1 MKTKTNRKNKYLWV
15 LAALLLLLLPFF
27 ESVLSIKV
35 KAEETETQSPTYT
48 DVMDDLEKDESF
60 SVDDYPAKADDYSLQ
75 VIQIAESTDK
85 ELFVYVYQPS
95 KTTKVLTA
103 TTIRL
108 SMPVIGVDSEW
119 HDYDLSLL
127 SSHGV
132 FDKYKVNGVTVKE
145 DSVRY
150 YDITAIHRAFDSTI
164 DTETD
169 FNYDQTINE
178 VVFEVAQL
186 WKLETKNGRVFYNV
200 ETTETIKIT
209 NKLVGYI
216 KYDNGFKFYSD
227 TCDSHFVA
235 FSTDKPIDTLLE
247 ADVEYYTQSY
257 TWFTGSIVGS
267 SEPTIGNPVQ
277 QFTSLGG
284 ENASGSNTGD
294 GLFGKKYTWK
304 RFESVKDFIAA
315 EKEDL
320 NLTNGNLEDLE
331 KMDWILRFAETDHT
345 VTVGQGTYI
354 DKTLVSSVTV
364 LRLKFVTQGET
375 YNLGVVDNKQTGS
388 DEPFAKAD
396 TLFDDFVEW
405 LDEWW
410 QGLDIL
416 SVLLALLG
424 IVLIFTI
431 AGNIINVV
439 LGFAFKILWWIIGLP
454 FTLLGW
460 IFGLFKKR
468 K

>member
-1 MKTKTNRKNKYLWV
+1 MKTNKKNKYLWIFAAFFFV
-15 LAALLLLLLPFF
+15 LFMLF
-27 ESVLSIKV
+27 ESVFSIIA
-35 KAEETETQSPTYT
+35 KADETETQSPTYT
-48 DVMDDLEKDESF
+48 NVIDDLEKDETF
-60 SVDDYPAKADDYSLQ
+60 SVDKYPAKADDYSLQ

-95 KTTKVLTA
+95 KATKPLTA

-108 SMPVIGVDSEW
+108 SMPVVGVDSEW
-119 HDYDLSLL
+119 RDYDLSLL

-145 DSVRY
+145 NSVRY

-164 DTETD
+164 DTQTD

-178 VVFEVAQL
+178 MVFKVAQL

-200 ETTETIKIT
+200 ETTDTIEIT

-216 KYDNGFKFYSD
+216 KYDEGFKFYSD
-227 TCDSHFVA
+227 RCDSHFVA

-267 SEPTIGNPVQ
+267 SEPTIGNPVKR
-277 QFTSLGG
+277 FTTLGG
-284 ENASGSNTGD
+284 ENASGGNSGD

-304 RFESVKDFIAA
+304 RIESVEEFIAA
-315 EKEDL
+315 EREDL
-320 NLTNGNLEDLE
+320 NLTDGNLADLE

-388 DEPFAKAD
+388 DEPFAEAD

>member
-1 MKTKTNRKNKYLWV
+1 MKMKTTKTNKYLWIF
-15 LAALLLLLLPFF
+15 AALFFVLFMLF
-27 ESVLSIKV
+27 ESVLSIIA
-35 KAEETETQSPTYT
+35 KAEETETQSPMYT
-48 DVMDDLEKDESF
+48 NVIDDLEKDESF
-60 SVDDYPAKADDYSLQ
+60 SVDDYPAIADDYSLQ

-95 KTTKVLTA
+95 KAVKPLTA

-108 SMPVIGVDSEW
+108 SMPVVGVDSEW

-150 YDITAIHRAFDSTI
+150 YDIVGIHRAFDGTI
-164 DTETD
+164 DSETD

-178 VVFEVAQL
+178 VVFKVAQL
-186 WKLETKNGRVFYNV
+186 WKLETKNGRVSYNV
-200 ETTETIKIT
+200 EKTDTVEIT

-227 TCDSHFVA
+227 MCDSHFVA
-235 FSTDKPIDTLLE
+235 FSTDKTIDTLLE
-247 ADVEYYTQSY
+247 ADVEYYTQAY

-267 SEPTIGNPVQ
+267 SEPTIGNPVKR
-277 QFTSLGG
+277 FTTLGG
-284 ENASGSNTGD
+284 ENTSGGNSGD
-294 GLFGKKYTWK
+294 GLFGKKYTWN
-304 RFESVKDFIAA
+304 RIESVKDFIAA
-315 EKEDL
+315 EKDDL
-320 NLTNGNLEDLE
+320 NLTDGNLADLE

-354 DKTLVSSVTV
+354 EKTLVSSVTV

-388 DEPFAKAD
+388 DDAFADAD
-396 TLFDDFVEW
+396 TTFDDFVEW

-410 QGLDIL
+410 QNLDVL
-416 SVLLALLG
+416 SLLLAVLGVLLL
-424 IVLIFTI
+424 FTI
-431 AGNIINVV
+431 GGNIISAV
-439 LGFAFKILWWIIGLP
+439 LGFAFKILWWIICLP
-454 FTLLGW
+454 FTLLSLL
-460 IFGLFKKR
+460 FGLFKKR